1 MPKIPLIKRRSLN
14 PPQGLHLIFGIL
26 MISHFVY
33 IVLRCVYAGT
43 LEDILWISHVGT
55 LIGGLGAV
63 FRNRLLVSVALV
75 SLAGHHGF
83 WLIDTLTWLLTG
95 NFPFGTTTYLR
106 DADIYGWLQSSNHFF
121 SLPFL
126 LILAFFQ
133 GGIKKHAWVWSSLL
147 FTLLA
152 VMSAFFS
159 PESSNVNS
167 VHQLWPGLDQSFLS
181 GLDQRPPGFYFGAI
195 ILLNIIGNYLPAYW
209 ILILLFGITQSSSP
223 LKQ

>member
-1 MPKIPLIKRRSLN
+1 MPGIPLLKRNNSN
-14 PPQGLHLIFGIL
+14 SPQGLHLLFGIL

-33 IVLRCVYAGT
+33 IVLRCFYAET

-55 LIGGLGAV
+55 LIGGLGAI
-63 FRNRLLVSVALV
+63 FQNRLLISVALV

-83 WLIDTLTWLLTG
+83 WLIDTLTWILTG

-126 LILAFFQ
+126 LVLAFFQ
-133 GGIKKHAWVWSSLL
+133 GGIKKHVWVWSSLL
-147 FTLLA
+147 FALLA
-152 VMSAFFS
+152 VMSVSIS

-181 GLDQRPPGFYFGAI
+181 GLDQYPPGFYVGTL
-195 ILLNIIGNYLPAYW
+195 ILMNIVGNYLPAYW
-209 ILILLFGITQSSSP
+209 MLILLFGITQS
-223 LKQ
+223 KDR